1 MSMSETFYALTIR
14 KGCDAK
20 WPKGAR
26 SKLIDLLMSG
36 LTVTLRDMW
45 KGSAVI
51 HTFPNGVVM
60 IAGKYY
66 VAFAS
71 DISNSWCELVNLATN
86 DPVYFSTALGKIKEL
101 IEKEYSAQLKI
112 SSLNGYQGILNLEL
126 EVNIYAEPD

>member
-14 KGCDAK
+14 KGCDVK

-112 SSLNGYQGILNLEL
+112 SSLDGYQGILNLEL

>member
-14 KGCDAK
+14 KDCDVK

-26 SKLIDLLMSG
+26 SKLIDSLMNI

-45 KGSAVI
+45 KGSAVT

-66 VAFAS
+66 VAFVS
-71 DISNSWCELVNLATN
+71 DVSNSWCELINLATN
-86 DPVYFSTALGKIKEL
+86 DPVYFSTALRKVKEL

-112 SSLNGYQGILNLEL
+112 SSLDGYQGILNLEL
-126 EVNIYAEPD
+126 EVIINAEPD